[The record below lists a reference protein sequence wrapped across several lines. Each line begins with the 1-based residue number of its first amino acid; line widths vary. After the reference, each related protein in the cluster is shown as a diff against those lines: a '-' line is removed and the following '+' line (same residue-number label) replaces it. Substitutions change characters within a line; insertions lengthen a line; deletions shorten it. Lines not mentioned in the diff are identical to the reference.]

1 MSSNLKVN
9 TILPSTGSNVA
20 IGTAGGT
27 VTMVGNVDIDIN
39 SGISTFNDIHV
50 SDKIVHDGDTNTSLR
65 FPAADTITAET
76 SGSERLRITSDGNIG
91 INVTPTNYSNYVTLA
106 LNDTTGST
114 IEGRVGG
121 TLTGSFSVDSLV
133 TINAVTSIPMVFK
146 TANTERLRIESGG
159 DVDLKSG
166 VLKLGSGANRRL
178 MYRSGNNDVI
188 LEADS
193 GDFYR
198 QDIAN
203 STHQFY
209 TGNNERLRITSAG
222 YFKLGSTDG
231 GAWHTIRLNTTTN
244 NAIKDVLNI
253 HSSVD
258 SATAAAGFGV
268 RLNFYGE
275 QLNGN
280 EYIYGGIAGLL
291 SSTGSNYGDLAFYT
305 NNNGTNT
312 ERLRI
317 TSAGKVGINT
327 SSPTNVF
334 TIHHNDNNQFAI
346 KSGDTNA
353 DIVLADSGGSSRLRH
368 SNSQFEVWTGGVAGS
383 YYAQNS
389 VRRLAVTS
397 SGYLQKLNN
406 PSFRVG
412 LNANTTFNQ
421 STDIIFNDTGSTWHY
436 NLGNHYNTSNGRFT
450 APVSGVYQFNACVI
464 WYGAPNNTFMGDA
477 FHFYVNNGNACYSG
491 RRAYYNTGTTGNSL
505 YYTDHMSVNLY
516 LNSTDYIT
524 IRQSAPVVTV
534 HGNTYYTWF
543 AGTFLG

>member
-406 PSFRVG
+406 PSFRAG
-412 LNANTTFNQ
+412 LSANTTFNQ

>member
-1 MSSNLKVN
+1 HE
-9 TILPSTGSNVA
+9 
-20 IGTAGGT
+20 
-27 VTMVGNVDIDIN
+27 
-39 SGISTFNDIHV
+39 F
-50 SDKIVHDGDTNTSLR
+50 
-65 FPAADTITAET
+65 F
-76 SGSERLRITSDGNIG
+76 
-91 INVTPTNYSNYVTLA
+91 
-106 LNDTTGST
+106 
-114 IEGRVGG
+114 
-121 TLTGSFSVDSLV
+121 
-133 TINAVTSIPMVFK
+133 
-146 TANTERLRIESGG
+146 
-159 DVDLKSG
+159 
-166 VLKLGSGANRRL
+166 
-178 MYRSGNNDVI
+178 
-188 LEADS
+188 
-193 GDFYR
+193 
-198 QDIAN
+198 
-203 STHQFY
+203 

-268 RLNFYGE
+268 RLNFFGE

-291 SSTGSNYGDLAFYT
+291 NSTGSNYGDLAFYT

-346 KSGDTNA
+346 KSGDANA

-397 SGYLQKLNN
+397 SGYVQKLNN
-406 PSFRVG
+406 PSFRAG
-412 LNANTTFNQ
+412 LNANTTFNS

-436 NLGNHYNTSNGRFT
+436 NVGNHYNTSNGRFT

-464 WYGAPNNTFMGDA
+464 WYGAPNNTFMGDS
-477 FHFYVNNGNACYSG
+477 FLFIVNGGNSCYSG
-491 RRAYYNTGTTGNSL
+491 RRAYYNTGTTGNNL
-505 YYTDHMSVNLY
+505 YYTDHMSVNLF
-516 LNSTDYIT
+516 LNATDYIT
-524 IRQSAPVVTV
+524 VRNNSPVSTV

>member
-27 VTMVGNVDIDIN
+27 VTMVGNVDININ

-76 SGSERLRITSDGNIG
+76 SGSERLRITSAGLVGIG
-91 INVTPTNYSNYVTLA
+91 TVSPAHALDIQGSSASFTKIALSNQTMNTSKYEIIFGDQGQVNHNVAANREITFATN
-106 LNDTTGST
+106 GQ
-114 IEGRVGG
+114 E
-121 TLTGSFSVDSLV
+121 
-133 TINAVTSIPMVFK
+133 K
-146 TANTERLRIESGG
+146 LRIESGG
-159 DVDLKSG
+159 DVDIKGG

-203 STHQFY
+203 STHEFF
-209 TGNNERLRITSAG
+209 TNNLERLRITSNG
-222 YFKLGSTDG
+222 DVRVGG
-231 GAWHTIRLNTTTN
+231 GAPATFGSGTTVHETYNANTYVANLVTSGTHQLQMIASQTHGATSIGTRSNHKLNLCANDSTKMTI
-244 NAIKDVLNI
+244 
-253 HSSVD
+253 
-258 SATAAAGFGV
+258 AT
-268 RLNFYGE
+268 
-275 QLNGN
+275 
-280 EYIYGGIAGLL
+280 
-291 SSTGSNYGDLAFYT
+291 D
-305 NNNGTNT
+305 
-312 ERLRI
+312 
-317 TSAGKVGINT
+317 GKVGINT

-346 KSGDTNA
+346 KSGDANA

-397 SGYLQKLNN
+397 SGYVQKLNN
-406 PSFRVG
+406 PSFRAG
-412 LNANTTFNQ
+412 LNANTTFNS

-436 NLGNHYNTSNGRFT
+436 NVGNHYNTSNGRFT

-464 WYGAPNNTFMGDA
+464 WYGAPNNTFMGDS
-477 FHFYVNNGNACYSG
+477 FLFIVNGGNSCYSG
-491 RRAYYNTGTTGNSL
+491 RRAYYNTGTTGNNL
-505 YYTDHMSVNLY
+505 YYTDHMSVNLF
-516 LNSTDYIT
+516 LNATDYIT
-524 IRQSAPVVTV
+524 VRNNSPVSTV